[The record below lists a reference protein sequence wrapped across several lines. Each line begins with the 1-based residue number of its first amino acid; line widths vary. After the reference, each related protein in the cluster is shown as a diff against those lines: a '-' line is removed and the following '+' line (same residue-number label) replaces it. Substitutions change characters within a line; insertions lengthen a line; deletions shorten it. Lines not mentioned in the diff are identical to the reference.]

1 VIWLLVTAF
10 DHQGIEAEAWPPLIA
25 VSPPFISKWFP
36 EYLKVQWHF
45 YFSFFFYS
53 LLFRNRHEL
62 PGQSKGTAQWHCESF
77 RRRREKKGQR
87 EYLK

>member
-45 YFSFFFYS
+45 YFSSFFFILS
-53 LLFRNRHEL
+53 FSEIDIKCQDSQKEL
-62 PGQSKGTAQWHCESF
+62 HNGIVGASEGEERKRG
-77 RRRREKKGQR
+77 RENI
-87 EYLK
+87 